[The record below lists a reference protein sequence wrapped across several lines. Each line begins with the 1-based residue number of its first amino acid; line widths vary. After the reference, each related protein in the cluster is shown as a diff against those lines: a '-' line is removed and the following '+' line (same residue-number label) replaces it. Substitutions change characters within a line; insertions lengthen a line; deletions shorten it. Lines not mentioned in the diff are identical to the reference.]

1 MSPLAAVR
9 RHPHLVALAVVVLIG
24 LWFRAPR
31 ISEGMPYFYHVRT
44 RQTTSTAR

>member
-31 ISEGMPYFYHVRT
+31 IS
-44 RQTTSTAR
+44 